1 MGTLTRQS
9 TQELMQLILKSSK
22 STQKIMESL
31 QLAQGGDLSGARE
44 VLELATQINIE
55 AHNLQTSLIQAET
68 RGESGEV
75 SLLAIHAQ
83 DHFMNSHLL
92 LEVVNII
99 VDQQEQIETLKERIT
114 KLEQVGEMHE

>member
-1 MGTLTRQS
+1 MGTLTRQL

-22 STQKIMESL
+22 STQKVMESL

-44 VLELATQINIE
+44 LLELATQINIE

-92 LEVVNII
+92 LELADVFLH
-99 VDQQEQIETLKERIT
+99 QIEEVEQLKKKIE
-114 KLEQVGEMHE
+114 KLEQVGEKT

>member
-22 STQKIMESL
+22 STQKVMESL

-44 VLELATQINIE
+44 VLELANQINIE

-92 LEVVNII
+92 LELADVFLH
-99 VDQQEQIETLKERIT
+99 QIEEIEKLKKKIE
-114 KLEQVGEMHE
+114 KLEQVGEKT

>member
-22 STQKIMESL
+22 STQKVMESL

-44 VLELATQINIE
+44 MLELATRINIE
-55 AHNLQTSLIQAET
+55 AHNLQTSLIQAEM

-92 LEVVNII
+92 LELADVFLHQI
-99 VDQQEQIETLKERIT
+99 VEVEQLKKKIE
-114 KLEQVGEMHE
+114 KLEQVGEKT

>member
-22 STQKIMESL
+22 STQKVMESL

-44 VLELATQINIE
+44 VLELATQKNIE

-92 LEVVNII
+92 LELADVFLH
-99 VDQQEQIETLKERIT
+99 QIEEVEQLKKKIE
-114 KLEQVGEMHE
+114 KLEQVGEKT

>member
-22 STQKIMESL
+22 STQKVMESL

-44 VLELATQINIE
+44 VLELAIQINIE
-55 AHNLQTSLIQAET
+55 AHNLQTSLIQAEA

-92 LEVVNII
+92 LELADVFLH
-99 VDQQEQIETLKERIT
+99 QIEEIEKLKKKIE
-114 KLEQVGEMHE
+114 KLEQVGEKT

>member
-22 STQKIMESL
+22 STQNVMESI

-44 VLELATQINIE
+44 MLELATQINIE

-92 LEVVNII
+92 LELADVFLH
-99 VDQQEQIETLKERIT
+99 QIEEVEQLKKKIE
-114 KLEQVGEMHE
+114 KLEQVGEKT

>member
-22 STQKIMESL
+22 STQKVMEGL
-31 QLAQGGDLSGARE
+31 QMAQGGNLLGAKETLDLA
-44 VLELATQINIE
+44 AQINIE

-92 LEVVNII
+92 LELADVFLH
-99 VDQQEQIETLKERIT
+99 QIEEVEQLKKKIE
-114 KLEQVGEMHE
+114 KLEQVGEKT

>member
-22 STQKIMESL
+22 STQKVMEGL
-31 QLAQGGDLSGARE
+31 QMAQGGNLLGAKE
-44 VLELATQINIE
+44 TLELAAKINIE
-55 AHNLQTSLIQAET
+55 AHNLQTSLIQAEM
-68 RGESGEV
+68 

-92 LEVVNII
+92 LELADVFLH
-99 VDQQEQIETLKERIT
+99 QIEEVEQLKKKLE
-114 KLEQVGEMHE
+114 KLEQVGEKT

>member
-9 TQELMQLILKSSK
+9 TQELMQLILNGCPNLHKAF
-22 STQKIMESL
+22 INL

-92 LEVVNII
+92 LELADVFLH
-99 VDQQEQIETLKERIT
+99 QIEEVEQLKKKIE
-114 KLEQVGEMHE
+114 KLEQVGEKT

>member
-22 STQKIMESL
+22 STQKVMESL

-44 VLELATQINIE
+44 VLELATRINIE
-55 AHNLQTSLIQAET
+55 AHNLQTSLIQAEM

-92 LEVVNII
+92 LELADVFLHQI
-99 VDQQEQIETLKERIT
+99 VEVEQLKKKIE
-114 KLEQVGEMHE
+114 KLEQVGEKT

>member
-22 STQKIMESL
+22 STQKVMESL
-31 QLAQGGDLSGARE
+31 QLAQGGDLSGARAM
-44 VLELATQINIE
+44 LELATQINIE
-55 AHNLQTSLIQAET
+55 AHNLQTSLIQAEM

-92 LEVVNII
+92 LELADVFLH
-99 VDQQEQIETLKERIT
+99 QIEEVEQLKKKIE
-114 KLEQVGEMHE
+114 KLEQVGEKT

>member
-22 STQKIMESL
+22 STQKVMESL

-44 VLELATQINIE
+44 VLELATQINKE

-92 LEVVNII
+92 LELADVFLH
-99 VDQQEQIETLKERIT
+99 QIEEVEQLKKKIE
-114 KLEQVGEMHE
+114 KLEQVGEKT

>member
-22 STQKIMESL
+22 STQKVMESL
-31 QLAQGGDLSGARE
+31 QLAQGGNLPGARE
-44 VLELATQINIE
+44 VLELATHINIE
-55 AHNLQTSLIQAET
+55 AHNLQTSLIQAEM

-75 SLLAIHAQ
+75 SLLSIHAQ

-92 LEVVNII
+92 LELADVFLH
-99 VDQQEQIETLKERIT
+99 QIEEIEQLKKKIE
-114 KLEQVGEMHE
+114 KLEQVGEKT

>member
-22 STQKIMESL
+22 STQKVMESL

-44 VLELATQINIE
+44 VLELATKINIE

-92 LEVVNII
+92 LELADVFLH
-99 VDQQEQIETLKERIT
+99 QIEEVEQLKKKIE
-114 KLEQVGEMHE
+114 KLEQVGEKT

>member
-22 STQKIMESL
+22 STQKVMESL

-68 RGESGEV
+68 RGGSGEV

-92 LEVVNII
+92 LELAEVFLH
-99 VDQQEQIETLKERIT
+99 QIEEVEQLKKKIE
-114 KLEQVGEMHE
+114 KLEQVGEKT

>member
-22 STQKIMESL
+22 STQKVMESL
-31 QLAQGGDLSGARE
+31 QLAQVGDLSGARE

-92 LEVVNII
+92 LELADVFLH
-99 VDQQEQIETLKERIT
+99 QIEEVEQLKKKIE
-114 KLEQVGEMHE
+114 KLEQVGEKT

>member
-22 STQKIMESL
+22 STQKVMEGL
-31 QLAQGGDLSGARE
+31 QMAQGGNLLGAKE
-44 VLELATQINIE
+44 TLELAAQINIE
-55 AHNLQTSLIQAET
+55 AHNLQTSLIQAEM
-68 RGESGEV
+68 RDEGGEV

-92 LEVVNII
+92 LELADVFLH
-99 VDQQEQIETLKERIT
+99 QIEEIEKLKKKIE
-114 KLEQVGEMHE
+114 KLEQVGEKT

>member
-1 MGTLTRQS
+1 MGTLTRQL

-22 STQKIMESL
+22 STQKVMESL

-92 LEVVNII
+92 LELADVFLH
-99 VDQQEQIETLKERIT
+99 QIEEVEQLKKKIE
-114 KLEQVGEMHE
+114 KLEQVGEKT

>member
-22 STQKIMESL
+22 RTQKVMESL

-55 AHNLQTSLIQAET
+55 AHNLQTSLIQAEP
-68 RGESGEV
+68 RGERGEV

-92 LEVVNII
+92 LELADVFLH
-99 VDQQEQIETLKERIT
+99 QIEEVEQLKKKIE
-114 KLEQVGEMHE
+114 KLEQVGEKT

>member
-22 STQKIMESL
+22 STQKVMESL
-31 QLAQGGDLSGARE
+31 QLAQGGNLPGARE

-55 AHNLQTSLIQAET
+55 AHNLQTSLIQAEM
-68 RGESGEV
+68 RDEGGEV

-92 LEVVNII
+92 LELADVFLH
-99 VDQQEQIETLKERIT
+99 QIEEVEQLKKKIE
-114 KLEQVGEMHE
+114 KLEQVGEKT

>member
-22 STQKIMESL
+22 STQKVMESL
-31 QLAQGGDLSGARE
+31 QLAQGGDLSDARE

-92 LEVVNII
+92 LELADVFLH
-99 VDQQEQIETLKERIT
+99 QIEEVEQLKKKIE
-114 KLEQVGEMHE
+114 KLEQVGEKT

>member
-22 STQKIMESL
+22 STQKVMESL

-44 VLELATQINIE
+44 MLELATQINIE
-55 AHNLQTSLIQAET
+55 AHNLQTSLIQAEM
-68 RGESGEV
+68 RGDSGEV

-92 LEVVNII
+92 LELADVFLH
-99 VDQQEQIETLKERIT
+99 QIEEVEQLKKKIE
-114 KLEQVGEMHE
+114 KLEQVGEKT

>member
-22 STQKIMESL
+22 STQKVMESL

-44 VLELATQINIE
+44 VLELSTQINIE

-92 LEVVNII
+92 LELADVFLH
-99 VDQQEQIETLKERIT
+99 QIEEVEQLKKKIE
-114 KLEQVGEMHE
+114 KLEQVGEKT

>member
-22 STQKIMESL
+22 STQKVMESL

-92 LEVVNII
+92 LELADVFLH
-99 VDQQEQIETLKERIT
+99 QIEEVEQLKKKIE

>member
-22 STQKIMESL
+22 STQKVMESL
-31 QLAQGGDLSGARE
+31 QLAQGGDLSVARE
-44 VLELATQINIE
+44 MLELATQINIE
-55 AHNLQTSLIQAET
+55 AHNLQTSLIQAEM

-92 LEVVNII
+92 LELADVFLHQI
-99 VDQQEQIETLKERIT
+99 VEVEQLKKKIE
-114 KLEQVGEMHE
+114 KLEQVGEKT

>member
-22 STQKIMESL
+22 STQKVMESL

-44 VLELATQINIE
+44 VLELANQINIE

-92 LEVVNII
+92 LELADVFLH
-99 VDQQEQIETLKERIT
+99 QIEEVEQLKKKIE
-114 KLEQVGEMHE
+114 KLEQVGEKT

>member
-1 MGTLTRQS
+1 MGTLTRQL

-22 STQKIMESL
+22 STQKVMESL

-92 LEVVNII
+92 LELADVFLH
-99 VDQQEQIETLKERIT
+99 QIEEIEKLKKKIE
-114 KLEQVGEMHE
+114 KLEQVGEKT